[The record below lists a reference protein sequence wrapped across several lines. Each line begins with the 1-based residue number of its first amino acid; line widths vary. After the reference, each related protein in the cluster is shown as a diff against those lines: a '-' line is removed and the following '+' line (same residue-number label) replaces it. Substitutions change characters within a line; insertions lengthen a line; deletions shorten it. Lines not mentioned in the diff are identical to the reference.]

1 LSQSA
6 INISVEK
13 SFSHTKPHL
22 EPFFSRSEEGTRA
35 RMFLTV
41 LGYTFVAII
50 ACKCGIYKVTERGPG
65 ETQTETVVLQ
75 VGEDRLLISSVLVH
89 EAFIYEWITT

>member
-1 LSQSA
+1 MHGVNLYLNYFCILSQSA
-6 INISVEK
+6 MNISVEK
-13 SFSHTKPHL
+13 SFSHIKPHL

-50 ACKCGIYKVTERGPG
+50 ACKCGIYKGTERDPG
-65 ETQTETVVLQ
+65 ET
-75 VGEDRLLISSVLVH
+75 
-89 EAFIYEWITT
+89 